1 MSQQQDVIRM
11 LEQAGSQGVTSNQF
25 YAACLPRFSA
35 RIHELRNKGFTILK
49 EPVEQG
55 HFRYILVG
63 RETPS
68 GDADRSG
75 SPTQSGANFTGSGR
89 DAAGGTPRG
98 GSSPVRVAEAVPSS
112 GEAPAPGQL
121 FDLDEDGPAGPVN
134 PYEWEAA

>member
-1 MSQQQDVIRM
+1 MTQKQTVLRM
-11 LEQAGSQGVTSNQF
+11 LEEAGPEGVTSNQF
-25 YAACLPRFSA
+25 YTACLPRFGA
-35 RIHELRNKGFTILK
+35 RIFELKKDGLNVIK

-68 GDADRSG
+68 GDADRLGPPVG
-75 SPTQSGANFTGSGR
+75 SEATFIGSGR

-98 GSSPVRVAEAVPSS
+98 GSSPVRVSEAVPSS

-121 FDLDEDGPAGPVN
+121 FDVDEDGPSGPVN